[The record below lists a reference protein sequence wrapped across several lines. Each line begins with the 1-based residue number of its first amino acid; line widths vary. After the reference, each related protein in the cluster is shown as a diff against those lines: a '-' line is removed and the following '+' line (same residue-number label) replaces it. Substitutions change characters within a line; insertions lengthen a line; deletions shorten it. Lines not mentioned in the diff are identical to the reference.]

1 MLNSPSM
8 FRELEFA
15 AKHSELA
22 APDLLR
28 AATRNGAAI
37 AGREYGLVETGRPA
51 KLQVLDGDS
60 HNLAGARSPVRAVVR
75 RAGVSDVREVLL

>member
-1 MLNSPSM
+1 
-8 FRELEFA
+8 
-15 AKHSELA
+15 
-22 APDLLR
+22 LLR